1 MYRSLSE
8 TMRDPFAINTIA
20 MVNELKIPISK
31 SRIREIFYSRFK
43 DKHILLLT
51 EFQETLDEL
60 GITSF
65 IAKVDYQKLK
75 TFYPP
80 FLLEMENDRNEDCFT
95 LITKV
100 DGDIL
105 YSYDINEKR
114 IMELDA
120 STSFGN
126 KKCMVL
132 LIDSFNTAYGE
143 NNFERNVRDE
153 RRSELAF
160 AKNIVLQQNL
170 LTNAECGDIIRYC
183 ENNHLFERS
192 LVSKLDLQGNRW
204 IGHSHVRTS
213 FSADLDNY
221 QGLGNIL
228 QKIETL
234 LQTTPGHIAP
244 VQCIRYEPTQQFKIH
259 HDAADGDQR
268 IRSVFIYLNENL
280 TGGQTYFPEIDKR
293 FIPKT
298 GTCLTFPNLNAQL
311 KRLPQSLHASLP
323 VTDGVKYI
331 LTAYENVL

>member
-20 MVNELKIPISK
+20 MVNELKISISK

-60 GITSF
+60 GIKSF
-65 IAKVDYQKLK
+65 IAKVGYQKLK

-80 FLLEMENDRNEDCFT
+80 FLLEMKNDQDEDYFT

-114 IMELDA
+114 IGQLNA
-120 STSFGN
+120 SSAFGN

-132 LIDSFNTAYGE
+132 LIDSFNPGYRE
-143 NNFERNVRDE
+143 NNFENNVSDEKRD
-153 RRSELAF
+153 ELAF
-160 AKNIVLQQNL
+160 VQNIVLQQNFL
-170 LTNAECGDIIRYC
+170 MDAECSDIIRYC
-183 ENNHLFERS
+183 ENNQLFERS

-204 IGHSHVRTS
+204 TGYSNVRTS
-213 FSADLDNY
+213 YSAEIDNY
-221 QGLGNIL
+221 PDLANIL
-228 QKIETL
+228 QKIEKL
-234 LQTTPGHIAP
+234 LHISPGHIAP
-244 VQCIRYEPTQQFKIH
+244 VHCIRYKPTQQFKIH

-268 IRSVFIYLNENL
+268 IRSVFIYLNENM

-298 GTCLTFPNLNAQL
+298 GTCLSFPNLNAQL
-311 KRLPQSLHASLP
+311 KRIPQSLHASLP